1 MNIFFSVLSIQGV
14 IELVLSYTD
23 NPPTNAQ
30 RLQNVDSDDLNT
42 TSDIVILATT
52 LLSLLS
58 QVMFRSYLIYKMG
71 NQTNELFSSA
81 SIITMCL
88 IYAIQIPLAY
98 LIALYFECPDLV
110 GIVLVPGMALIIPI
124 QILVCH
130 DKAWEYFINKHPM
143 LKQLMTNQEDSIH
156 EENQEDTFEA
166 PDVQISM
173 ETQGSSNRSNE
184 TAHGG
189 RGEGSSGSLQATLR
203 KVQNE
208 ESSPRLIFVQPAPGI
223 HL

>member
-1 MNIFFSVLSIQGV
+1 MNTYLLFRISVLSIQGV
-14 IELVLSYTD
+14 IEIVLSYTD
-23 NPPTNAQ
+23 NPLTQAQ
-30 RLQNVDSDDLNT
+30 RLQNVDPDDFNT
-42 TSDIVILATT
+42 TSDIVILVTT

-88 IYAIQIPLAY
+88 IYAIQIPLVV
-98 LIALYFECPDLV
+98 LIALYFERPDLV

-143 LKQLMTNQEDSIH
+143 LNQLMSNQEDFIQ

-173 ETQGSSNRSNE
+173 ENRSNE
-184 TAHGG
+184 TSHDG

-203 KVQNE
+203 K
-208 ESSPRLIFVQPAPGI
+208 A
-223 HL
+223 

>member
-1 MNIFFSVLSIQGV
+1 MNTYLLFRISVLSIQGV
-14 IELVLSYTD
+14 IEIVLSYTD
-23 NPPTNAQ
+23 NPLTQAQ
-30 RLQNVDSDDLNT
+30 RLQNVDPDDFNT

-88 IYAIQIPLAY
+88 IYAIQIPLVV
-98 LIALYFECPDLV
+98 LIALYFERPDLV

-143 LKQLMTNQEDSIH
+143 LNQLMSNQEDFIQ

-173 ETQGSSNRSNE
+173 ENRSNE
-184 TAHGG
+184 TSHDG

-203 KVQNE
+203 KAQNE
-208 ESSPRLIFVQPAPGI
+208 ESGPRLIFVQPAPGI